1 MPEMTTQGRLISHA
15 ESVVL
20 HLESIADTQA
30 NQKRKRIM
38 SVMDRRQIARQI
50 WEAHKHWDGEKKFAL
65 RMIIKWLEEEKN
77 VGTAADTDVSGGS

>member
-1 MPEMTTQGRLISHA
+1 
-15 ESVVL
+15 VVL

-38 SVMDRRQIARQI
+38 SVTDRRQIARQI

-77 VGTAADTDVSGGS
+77 VGTVVDTDVSGGS

>member
-1 MPEMTTQGRLISHA
+1 
-15 ESVVL
+15 
-20 HLESIADTQA
+20 
-30 NQKRKRIM
+30 M

-77 VGTAADTDVSGGS
+77 VGTVADTDVSGGS

>member
-1 MPEMTTQGRLISHA
+1 
-15 ESVVL
+15 VL
-20 HLESIADTQA
+20 HLESIAGTQA

-77 VGTAADTDVSGGS
+77 VGTAVDTDVSGGS

>member
-1 MPEMTTQGRLISHA
+1 
-15 ESVVL
+15 
-20 HLESIADTQA
+20 
-30 NQKRKRIM
+30 M

-77 VGTAADTDVSGGS
+77 VVTVTDTGVSGGS